1 MTYSFFF
8 FYSES
13 DILHHDKQ
21 YEPFYSSFVA
31 LSAHYITTVC
41 GQSMYPPLNS
51 RKYYSR
57 NPFLA
62 IYLVCFLSI
71 VPRNQLLSVA
81 AACKVLIEF
90 SLMRLENPDEACAVS
105 QVRNLNCT
113 GDINV
118 KGQKSTVDLT
128 IVLYILPQKHL
139 ILLIKGLCT
148 GCSRLD
154 RTEIIT
160 FTAMMK
166 SAKLPQT
173 VKTLSDGVYLIKFNS
188 VLVILRSSSKIIPSL
203 FGILMKKVTKYVG
216 EKTMS
221 PVIEQWRIRRTC
233 SVL

>member
-1 MTYSFFF
+1 MFV

-41 GQSMYPPLNS
+41 GQSMYPPISFEELIRHIHPRS
-51 RKYYSR
+51 LSYSLSLSFFF
-57 NPFLA
+57 FL
-62 IYLVCFLSI
+62 

-105 QVRNLNCT
+105 QVRSSNCT
-113 GDINV
+113 GDICME
-118 KGQKSTVDLT
+118 GHSCTQDLT
-128 IVLYILPQKHL
+128 YFLFILRQKHL

-173 VKTLSDGVYLIKFNS
+173 VKTLSDGEYVMN
-188 VLVILRSSSKIIPSL
+188 VL
-203 FGILMKKVTKYVG
+203 
-216 EKTMS
+216 
-221 PVIEQWRIRRTC
+221 
-233 SVL
+233 